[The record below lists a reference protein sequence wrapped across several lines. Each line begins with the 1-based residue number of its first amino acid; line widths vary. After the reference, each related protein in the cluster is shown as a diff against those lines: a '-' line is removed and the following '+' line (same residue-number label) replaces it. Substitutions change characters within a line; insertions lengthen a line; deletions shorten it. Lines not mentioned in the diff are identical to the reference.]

1 MKKGLKSMATQE
13 ALISLFD
20 KKTRP
25 LVSALAVM
33 VVVFTF
39 GLIQTSLAR
48 PRRSAQTEKPI
59 QTTFATPE
67 AAMQEMVKAA
77 KAKDRAALS
86 SILGPDVEQLFS
98 GDAVEDNN
106 DMEEFSAAVQESAQ
120 LQKDADARYTLLIG
134 KNNWPLPIPIVK
146 VHDQWLFDTKAGIEE
161 ILNRRVGE
169 DELSAIATCRAY
181 VVAQWEYFTEG
192 DHDNDG
198 VTEYAQRFM
207 STSGRHD
214 GLYWETADGQP
225 PSPLGKLVATA
236 RAEGYG
242 PRNRSKEADTTR
254 ERAPY
259 HGYYFKILTSQ
270 GPYAPGG
277 KYSYLINGNMI
288 GGFALLAY
296 PDRWGN
302 SGVMT
307 FIVNQQG
314 RVYSKNLGADTVEVA
329 SAITEYN
336 PDPSWKLVEP

>member
-1 MKKGLKSMATQE
+1 MTTQE
-13 ALISLFD
+13 SSIAFPG
-20 KKTRP
+20 KKMWT
-25 LVSALAVM
+25 LAK
-33 VVVFTF
+33 VFPMIVFASVF
-39 GLIQTSLAR
+39 GLSSA
-48 PRRSAQTEKPI
+48 SFAQTEKAK
-59 QTTFATPE
+59 QATFATTE
-67 AAMQEMVKAA
+67 AAMQAIVEAA
-77 KAKDRAALS
+77 KAKDRATLS
-86 SILGPDVEQLFS
+86 SIFGPDAEQLFS

-106 DMEEFSAAVQESAQ
+106 DLEEFSAAVQESAQ

-134 KNNWPLPIPIVK
+134 KNNWPMPIPIVK
-146 VHDQWLFDTKAGIEE
+146 VQEHWLFDTKAGIEE
-161 ILNRRVGE
+161 ILNRRIGE
-169 DELSAIATCRAY
+169 DELSTIATSRAY

-198 VTEYAQRFM
+198 VAEYAQRFM
-207 STSGRHD
+207 STPGRHD
-214 GLYWETADGQP
+214 GLYWETADGEQ
-225 PSPLGKLVATA
+225 PSPLGKLVAAA

-242 PRNRSKEADTTR
+242 PRKQTKEAGATQ

-259 HGYYFKILTSQ
+259 HGYHFKILTNQ

-277 KYSYLINGNMI
+277 KYNYLINGNMI
-288 GGFALLAY
+288 GGFALVAY

-314 RVYSKNLGADTVEVA
+314 RVYSKNLGADTVKVA